1 MFKTSALFAAAL
13 SLAAS
18 AAVAAPGASA
28 PGISVSGPAAPAK
41 AEGPWYGSE
50 YVLGD
55 PKAPVTVVE
64 YASVV
69 CPHCARFDADVFP
82 KLKAKY
88 VDTHKARYVLREFL
102 TPPEDVAATGFILA
116 RCRGEADYLPMVE
129 AIFKALP
136 EMFADGRGGNVAPT
150 LMKVAAAHGISHAQF
165 DACLNDPKASEA
177 INKRIDQAIDV
188 AKVTG
193 TPTVFVNGRKVD
205 PGLEEY
211 NFAML
216 EKAIDPLLAKGGSK
230 AAPTSKAK
238 KH

>member
-1 MFKTSALFAAAL
+1 MIKTIALFAAAL

-28 PGISVSGPAAPAK
+28 SASAAPAK
-41 AEGPWYGSE
+41 AVSPWYGSE

-136 EMFADGRGGNVAPT
+136 EMFADQTGGNVAPT
-150 LMKVAAAHGISHAQF
+150 LLKVAAAHGINHDQF
-165 DACLNDPKASEA
+165 NACLNDPKASEA

-188 AKVTG
+188 AKITG

-230 AAPTSKAK
+230 TSSAPKTK
-238 KH
+238 KR

>member
-1 MFKTSALFAAAL
+1 MTKTIAFFAAAL
-13 SLAAS
+13 SLTAS
-18 AAVAAPGASA
+18 AAVAAPGVSA
-28 PGISVSGPAAPAK
+28 PAPAAPAK
-41 AEGPWYGSE
+41 AASPWYGSE

-129 AIFKALP
+129 AILKALP
-136 EMFADGRGGNVAPT
+136 EMFADRTGGNVAPT
-150 LMKVAAAHGISHAQF
+150 LLKVAAEHGISHDQF
-165 DACLNDPKASEA
+165 NACLNDPKASEA

-188 AKVTG
+188 AKITG

-211 NFAML
+211 TFSML
-216 EKAIDPLLAKGGSK
+216 EKAIDPLLAKGGPKTSS
-230 AAPTSKAK
+230 APKTK

>member
-1 MFKTSALFAAAL
+1 MIKTIALFAAAL

-18 AAVAAPGASA
+18 SAVAAPAASA
-28 PGISVSGPAAPAK
+28 PAPAAPAK
-41 AEGPWYGSE
+41 AVSPWYGSE

-102 TPPEDVAATGFILA
+102 TQPEEVAATGFILA
-116 RCRGEADYLPMVE
+116 RCRGEGEYLPMVE

-136 EMFADGRGGNVAPT
+136 EMFADQTGANVAPT
-150 LMKVAAAHGISHAQF
+150 LLKVAAAHGINHAQF
-165 DACLNDPKASEA
+165 TACLNDPKASA
-177 INKRIDQAIDV
+177 AMNKRIDQAIEV
-188 AKVTG
+188 AKITG

-211 NFAML
+211 DFAML
-216 EKAIDPLLAKGGSK
+216 EKAIDPLLAKGGPKTAS
-230 AAPTSKAK
+230 APKTK
-238 KH
+238 KR